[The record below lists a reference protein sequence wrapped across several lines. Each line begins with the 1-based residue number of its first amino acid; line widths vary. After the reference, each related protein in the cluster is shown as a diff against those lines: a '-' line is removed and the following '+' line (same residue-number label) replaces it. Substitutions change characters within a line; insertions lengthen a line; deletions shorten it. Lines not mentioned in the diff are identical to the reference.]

1 MLSVVY
7 STYVTWCDRFR
18 SLTVRHGTL
27 SVSMTLFAR
36 CNLSQHNSVSHLS
49 QLSHLHTHGC
59 ASPPLFFL
67 VCNGRLTRQVCP
79 SDKCIPKARN
89 GSTLTEFL
97 IFAKCPCIKICKTLN
112 IQLILVIT
120 IDINLHFTALGSL
133 GKASGSAITGEMSRK
148 QGNSTTR
155 DYEECWTPSF
165 ER

>member
-1 MLSVVY
+1 MLSVAY

-18 SLTVRHGTL
+18 SLTVRYGTL
-27 SVSMTLFAR
+27 SVSMTLFAQ
-36 CNLSQHNSVSHLS
+36 CNLSQHNNLS

-59 ASPPLFFL
+59 TFPPSFVL
-67 VCNGRLTRQVCP
+67 VCNGKLTRQVCP

-89 GSTLTEFL
+89 GLTLTEFL
-97 IFAKCPCIKICKTLN
+97 IFAKSPCIKICKTLN
-112 IQLILVIT
+112 IQLILFIT
-120 IDINLHFTALGSL
+120 IDINLHFPALGSL